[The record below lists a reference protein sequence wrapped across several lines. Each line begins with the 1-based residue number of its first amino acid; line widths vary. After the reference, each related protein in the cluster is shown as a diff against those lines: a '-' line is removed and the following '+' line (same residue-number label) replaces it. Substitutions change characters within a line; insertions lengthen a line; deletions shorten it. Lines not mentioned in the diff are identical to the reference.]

1 MCCCSIL
8 LVKTK
13 RCRRGLRDRH
23 RASTHRGFETV
34 GHRNCLIGSNATN
47 TISPPNLSS
56 KVAAAKT
63 NKTLDTTNWHSVS
76 QFPSSPGFE
85 REMKFPVALLL
96 STIFE
101 LNMFSTR
108 LVRSEV
114 YHLRPRGGSSS
125 EASGARRVV
134 GRHPTD
140 NHMEDDQQLVGG
152 KSNKGSKKREKSA
165 DRPRKA
171 GEKKKDRHVIG
182 ILCGDLCESHSP
194 KEKLTKKGAS
204 SPSPSASPT
213 AKVSALYRPSEP
225 GPDFSSAPSA
235 PPPSAT
241 MLDVDD
247 QLEDGFNFSS
257 APSDSPS
264 GSVGDANVVPESDFN
279 VSTAAPSN
287 SPSSTISYVDPSHAV
302 PSHSPSGIPSVT
314 PTLVLSN
321 EPSHL
326 PSMSPTVLIASD
338 SIDQEKDDEI
348 TPRVTQRTLV
358 GSMVALAAAVGGGL
372 MFHFKPRRP

>member
-1 MCCCSIL
+1 
-8 LVKTK
+8 
-13 RCRRGLRDRH
+13 
-23 RASTHRGFETV
+23 
-34 GHRNCLIGSNATN
+34 
-47 TISPPNLSS
+47 
-56 KVAAAKT
+56 
-63 NKTLDTTNWHSVS
+63 
-76 QFPSSPGFE
+76 
-85 REMKFPVALLL
+85 MKFPVALLL

-140 NHMEDDQQLVGG
+140 NDMEDDQQLVGG

-171 GEKKKDRHVIG
+171 GEKKKDRHAMG
-182 ILCGDLCESHSP
+182 ILCGNLCESHSP

-213 AKVSALYRPSEP
+213 AKVSALYHPSEP
-225 GPDFSSAPSA
+225 SD
-235 PPPSAT
+235 PPSAT

-279 VSTAAPSN
+279 VSEAPSN

-326 PSMSPTVLIASD
+326 PSMSPTVLIVSD

-348 TPRVTQRTLV
+348 PPRVTQRTLV